1 MEITKEQFKKEVEE
15 ITANGKVFIAE
26 SEDSGSV
33 YFSMYQSNVSVDM
46 EDGINGEITIFK
58 PYTAMEARLD
68 FDIIDTITKENDGTY
83 AIEFNNGMA
92 DLTIRPT
99 DAEKEP
105 VIDNDEL
112 CSFIKEKLNDSNI
125 TTETVEKILD
135 LEMEFLKS
143 KGLVE

>member
-1 MEITKEQFKKEVEE
+1 MEMTREQFKKEVEE

-46 EDGINGEITIFK
+46 EDGISGEITIFK

-92 DLTIRPT
+92 DVVIRPT

-105 VIDNDEL
+105 VVDNDEL
-112 CSFIKEKLNDSNI
+112 CSFIKDKLSDSDVSVEMI
-125 TTETVEKILD
+125 EKILD

-143 KGLVE
+143 KGLAE